1 MARFKSWK
9 LLFRN
14 SDVIGNVTKL
24 IIISAKICITGIAIT
39 IAFII
44 FSSQFDNSL
53 DVQLNNQYGFISILI
68 FGVYLITSSFLDIYN
83 IEVDRDVVEGVDNY
97 GSVDV
102 ELTNNAELQT
112 IHAVEENT
120 ISFDVNRNFGQ
131 RMENKK
137 LNSTD
142 YTKDI

>member
-1 MARFKSWK
+1 M
-9 LLFRN
+9 
-14 SDVIGNVTKL
+14 
-24 IIISAKICITGIAIT
+24 
-39 IAFII
+39 
-44 FSSQFDNSL
+44 
-53 DVQLNNQYGFISILI
+53 
-68 FGVYLITSSFLDIYN
+68 
-83 IEVDRDVVEGVDNY
+83 VEGIDNH
-97 GSVDV
+97 GSVDA

-131 RMENKK
+131 RLENKK